1 MCVLSRVCRSLYI
14 CLRMRVATRMVLLA
28 TRSWRP
34 RQTMATA
41 VWREMGAR
49 GGPAGGD
56 SRRPSATRCGH
67 WYIQW
72 HHTVHMLKTP
82 RSPLVDNCCPNVSP
96 RLEQT
101 VQLVVVT
108 GSEQQFICHSQLV
121 TLTCSSV
128 VGAGL
133 RSVAA
138 DITRA
143 ASKTLVV
150 RPAVCRDFS
159 STVGCRTTFQC
170 RRTLTSGHP
179 FTTARGGDLSLDPRD
194 HTK

>member
-1 MCVLSRVCRSLYI
+1 
-14 CLRMRVATRMVLLA
+14 MRVATRMVLLA

-101 VQLVVVT
+101 VQLVVAT

-138 DITRA
+138 DRTRA

-150 RPAVCRDFS
+150 RPAVAVTISPAGGRDFS

-170 RRTLTSGHP
+170 RRTLMLVHP
-179 FTTARGGDLSLDPRD
+179 FTTAHGGDPSLDPRD
-194 HTK
+194 HAKMI